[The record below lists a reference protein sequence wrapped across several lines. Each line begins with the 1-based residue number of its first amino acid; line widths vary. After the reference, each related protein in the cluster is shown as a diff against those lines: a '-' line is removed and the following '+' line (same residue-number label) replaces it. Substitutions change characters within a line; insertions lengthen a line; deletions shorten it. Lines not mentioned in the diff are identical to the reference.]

1 MVLSTRESMADAYIV
16 VLDAA
21 ADSVRVMLF
30 DSEARRVE
38 GYGAQLPQRADAAA
52 DCLDEMHR
60 LVCASGLRVGAVVG
74 RAESEVTAEDRS
86 FWPAFK
92 DAAWFPAL
100 PDGAGAMLG
109 SGCIGRESLS
119 LTLGGKSMLGTGV
132 ERPVELKGLTC
143 VAIDARRWML
153 SGMVPEA
160 GAAYLD
166 LKRAAK
172 GSVEKY
178 MENAA
183 EGDPVVAGIESAGLG
198 FRRVYELL
206 AASQILDSHVLGS
219 HMIACGAALLKSPT
233 LAQRLADSMGVS
245 LTLSTE
251 LEPGYRGSALW
262 ALERIGAIA
271 DLGVLPAS
279 IVNLDTK

>member
-1 MVLSTRESMADAYIV
+1 MADAYIV

-38 GYGAQLPQRADAAA
+38 GYGAQLPQRVDAAA

-60 LVCASGLRVGAVVG
+60 LVCAAGLRVGAVMG

-109 SGCIGRESLS
+109 SGCVGPEFTW
-119 LTLGGKSMLGTGV
+119 LTLGEKSMLGTVV
-132 ERPVELKGLTC
+132 ESPVEVEGLAC
-143 VAIDARRWML
+143 VAIDDRRWML
-153 SGMVPEA
+153 SGVVAES
-160 GAAYLD
+160 GAAYVD

-172 GSVEKY
+172 GSVERY
-178 MENAA
+178 LESAA
-183 EGDPVVAGIESAGLG
+183 DGDPVVVGIESAGRG

-206 AASQILDSHVLGS
+206 GRRPPQLGAPP
-219 HMIACGAALLKSPT
+219 HIIACGAVLLKAPS
-233 LAQRLADSMGVS
+233 LAQRIADAMGAS

-251 LEPGYRGSALW
+251 LEPGHRGSALW
-262 ALERIGAIA
+262 ALERIGAIG
-271 DLGVLPAS
+271 DLRVLPAS
-279 IVNLDTK
+279 MGAVFYATE